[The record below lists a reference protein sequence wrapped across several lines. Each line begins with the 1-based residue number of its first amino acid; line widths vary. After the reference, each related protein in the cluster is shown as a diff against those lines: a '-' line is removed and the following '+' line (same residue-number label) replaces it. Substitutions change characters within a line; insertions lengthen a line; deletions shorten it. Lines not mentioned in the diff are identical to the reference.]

1 MLTSASDQPSCLRFC
16 VHLQGPHNPSFYY
29 RVCVLCV
36 CLCLCVCVCVCVCVC
51 DLQENIKTL
60 LKYVVERFME
70 SLEGVDYVETF
81 KTMKLR
87 YEQEM
92 DGNNKQTEA
101 SR

>member
-1 MLTSASDQPSCLRFC
+1 MCKDGSPS
-16 VHLQGPHNPSFYY
+16 HYY
-29 RVCVLCV
+29 YAVNG
-36 CLCLCVCVCVCVCVC
+36 
-51 DLQENIKTL
+51 LQENIKTL

-101 SR
+101 ARWGKNGTSLALLDSTCDL

>member
-1 MLTSASDQPSCLRFC
+1 MCKDGSSSHC
-16 VHLQGPHNPSFYY
+16 YY
-29 RVCVLCV
+29 AVN
-36 CLCLCVCVCVCVCVC
+36 

-87 YEQEM
+87 YEQEV

-101 SR
+101 AR